1 MSANKAEALNEFCEN
16 RSTCDGCPLEHS
28 DYCEFEADWYNV
40 EKAYYKIFGGNTMNE
55 NSTIT
60 ITVSEYTELVKAQH
74 ELEIIKRNYK
84 SGQSDYRIGDIL
96 AALLCGPDLPAD
108 REGE

>member
-1 MSANKAEALNEFCEN
+1 
-16 RSTCDGCPLEHS
+16 
-28 DYCEFEADWYNV
+28 
-40 EKAYYKIFGGNTMNE
+40 MNE

-60 ITVSEYTELVKAQH
+60 ITVSEYTDLVNAQH

-96 AALLCGPDLPAD
+96 AALFCEPDLPAD